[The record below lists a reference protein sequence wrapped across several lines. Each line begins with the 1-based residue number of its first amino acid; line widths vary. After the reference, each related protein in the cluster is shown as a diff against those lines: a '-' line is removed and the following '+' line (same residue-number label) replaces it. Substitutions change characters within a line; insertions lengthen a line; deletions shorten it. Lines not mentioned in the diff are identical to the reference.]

1 MLASCRVSLPTIKL
15 FLVESALV
23 FEHIPTVL
31 RGKVTNGQI
40 DKVIVTFH
48 PFPRNSGTYL
58 YQVWDNGLLCR
69 RNLLQQIF
77 TKQRSIEEQGSVF
90 SSVCLFVCLFVN
102 TITSERLNV
111 G

>member
-1 MLASCRVSLPTIKL
+1 VSLPTIKL

-48 PFPRNSGTYL
+48 PFSHKLR
-58 YQVWDNGLLCR
+58 D
-69 RNLLQQIF
+69 
-77 TKQRSIEEQGSVF
+77 
-90 SSVCLFVCLFVN
+90 LFVPSLGQWFALQ
-102 TITSERLNV
+102 TQFAATDFYQAA
-111 G
+111 